1 MMTEEN
7 KTVQIFLGFLLD
19 SLCFSMNKISSVFN
33 KWSSQ
38 RMLYTERKMVPKLK
52 GAFLGLF
59 FSTNL
64 LIFCYFQVMNHNKWW
79 TNFYDSYR
87 GEYKLITLGKSRL
100 LFLWDMDYKGKKQ
113 RKQRKGHFLKKIW
126 FAFTIVWKSKEW
138 TPEKDNYIIK

>member
-1 MMTEEN
+1 MTEEN
-7 KTVQIFLGFLLD
+7 KTVQSFLGFLLD

-33 KWSSQ
+33 KWLSQ

-52 GAFLGLF
+52 GAFLGLS
-59 FSTNL
+59 FSANL

-87 GEYKLITLGKSRL
+87 GEYKFITLGKSRL

-113 RKQRKGHFLKKIW
+113 RKQIKGHFLKKIMVC
-126 FAFTIVWKSKEW
+126 IYNCVENKQW